1 MNRSILLVGVFSL
14 LLTACGGGGG
24 GSSPAPAPIATAPPT
39 AQPPVGVTASG
50 VVTGFGS
57 VFIDAVK
64 YEVENDTVV
73 AIEGAADVSG
83 DDSELR
89 VGMKVRVHA
98 VERDNER
105 VAERIEYDDDLKGPA
120 RNVMPDALNPETG
133 TFSVLRQSVIV
144 DANTVFDDDIGDN
157 NGDGVIDIRDLSLA
171 GGGQVVVEVSGLPI
185 TDGFIATRIERVNSA
200 AGIPGVP
207 DDEYEVK
214 GFVSAVAADGSSFN
228 INDATFL
235 VVEGAGGTE
244 FQDGL
249 SADDS
254 LLGVFVE
261 VKVDIN
267 SGDEFVAVRVERED
281 DFGDINDDGRFDRDD
296 RVGKFEIKG
305 ILISVDTGVDPDV
318 VVIGG
323 ATLQVADASSLS
335 GLEGSLIELKG
346 TFDDNGVLILSEAHP
361 EIENSVRTED
371 RVAGVDTT
379 AGSFTT
385 RLGIVVTPT
394 GGSRV
399 EDDVSDDDS
408 GDHLTPAQFLARLEI
423 DDFIEA
429 RGFPNAD
436 GSVNWTRIEREAEDD
451 LDCRLRGR
459 VESIEGTDANDFN
472 FVIQGVT
479 IDVSQIVSD
488 DEFQNSSDQG
498 IGRQLF
504 YDNLDVGDVV
514 QATSDTQGLGCEADR
529 LTARQVEFEVDDD
542 IVGSLPQ
549 DQGTGDD
556 TGNGGIANNVSG
568 VPTEVTANTFNLNG
582 QTITVVGSTLIDD
595 SIIESALGTEFNGD
609 DRRFDQLPA
618 GLTLP
623 DLLPGTFSVSVDV
636 TADNVALLIED
647 L

>member
-39 AQPPVGVTASG
+39 AQAPVAVTASG
-50 VVTGFGS
+50 VVTGFSS
-57 VFIDAVK
+57 VFINAVK
-64 YEVENDTVV
+64 YEVESDTVV
-73 AIEGAADVSG
+73 AMEDGTEVSG

-98 VERDNER
+98 IERDNER
-105 VAERIEYDDDLKGPA
+105 IAEHIEYDDDLKGPA
-120 RNVMPDALNPETG
+120 RDVVSDALNPGTG

-157 NGDGVIDIRDLSLA
+157 NADGVIDVRDLTLT
-171 GGGQVVVEVSGLPI
+171 GGGEVVVEVSGLAI
-185 TDGFIATRIERVNSA
+185 ADGFIATRIERVNSA
-200 AGIPGVP
+200 AGVPGVA
-207 DDEYEVK
+207 DDEFEVK
-214 GFVSAVAADGSSFN
+214 GFVSAVAADGTSFN
-228 INDATFL
+228 INDATFG

-267 SGDEFVAVRVERED
+267 SDDEYVAVRVERED
-281 DFGDINDDGRFDRDD
+281 EFGDTNDDGRFDRDD

-305 ILISVDTGVDPDV
+305 ILISADTGVDPDV

-323 ATLQVADASSLS
+323 VTLQVADASSLA
-335 GLEGSLIELKG
+335 GLEGTLIELKG
-346 TFDDNGVLILSEAHP
+346 TFDDNGVLILSEANP
-361 EIENSVRTED
+361 EIENSIRTED
-371 RVAGVDTT
+371 RVSSIDAT

-385 RLGIVVTPT
+385 RLGIVITPS

-399 EDDVSDDDS
+399 EDDASTDDS

-423 DDFIEA
+423 DDFVKA
-429 RGFPNAD
+429 RAFPGSD
-436 GSVNWTRIEREAEDD
+436 GSVNWTRIERQAEDD

-459 VESIEGTDANDFN
+459 VDSIEGTAANDFN

-488 DEFQNSSDQG
+488 DEFQNSSDQS

-504 YDNLDVGDVV
+504 FDNLDVGDVV
-514 QATSDTQGLGCEADR
+514 QASSDSQGLGCEAGR
-529 LTARQVEFEVDDD
+529 LTAREVEFEADDD

-568 VPTEVTANTFNLNG
+568 VPTEVAANSFNLNG

-595 SIIESALGTEFNGD
+595 SIIEAALGTEFNGD
-609 DRRFDQLPA
+609 DRRFDQLPG

-636 TADNVALLIED
+636 TADGVALLIED